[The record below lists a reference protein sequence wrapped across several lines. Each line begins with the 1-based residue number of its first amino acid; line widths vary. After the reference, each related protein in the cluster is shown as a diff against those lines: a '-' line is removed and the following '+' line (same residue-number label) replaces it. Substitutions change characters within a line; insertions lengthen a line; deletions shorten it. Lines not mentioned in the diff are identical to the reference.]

1 MASPKLVIFMI
12 NFKSEFRNRE
22 FNWCN
27 HSGVY
32 YLIESIYTVPLIY
45 EYLFLPILLRNILPT
60 SGSYGLNL
68 LVKVISKSIGKDV
81 YISSLISSLIPL
93 THLTTLFSM
102 NKLTNDGWN
111 YIVNTV
117 SSYSVNNG

>member
-1 MASPKLVIFMI
+1 M
-12 NFKSEFRNRE
+12 
-22 FNWCN
+22 
-27 HSGVY
+27 
-32 YLIESIYTVPLIY
+32 Y